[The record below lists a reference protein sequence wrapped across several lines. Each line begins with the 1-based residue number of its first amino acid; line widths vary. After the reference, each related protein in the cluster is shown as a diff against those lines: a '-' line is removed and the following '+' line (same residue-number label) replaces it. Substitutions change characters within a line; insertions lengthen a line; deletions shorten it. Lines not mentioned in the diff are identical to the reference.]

1 MEEQM
6 KIWNELLENNEEMNV
21 QYDRILTTLEHEDRS
36 PTLSEAYSLQ
46 ELEAKLRR
54 NDAHIHA
61 MTREFERTQRSPRWI
76 ETIKSWF
83 KK

>member
-6 KIWNELLENNEEMNV
+6 KIWNELLKNDEEMNV
-21 QYDRILTTLEHEDRS
+21 RYDRILTTLEREDRS
-36 PTLSEAYSLQ
+36 PTLSEAYDLQ
-46 ELEAKLRR
+46 ELELKLRR

-76 ETIKSWF
+76 EKIKSWF
-83 KK
+83 MK